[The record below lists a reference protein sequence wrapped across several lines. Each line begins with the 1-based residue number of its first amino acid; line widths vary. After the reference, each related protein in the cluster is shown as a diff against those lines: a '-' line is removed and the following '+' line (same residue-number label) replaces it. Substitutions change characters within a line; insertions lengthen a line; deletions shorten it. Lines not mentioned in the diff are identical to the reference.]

1 MLKNIDYQHKFK
13 AFKCNDFINYLNNV
27 MINFSKKIKMNKKI
41 NYKAD
46 SIKVLKGLEAVRKRP
61 GMYIGD
67 TDDGTGLHHMVYEV
81 VDNSIDEALAGYC
94 KNIIVNINSEGSITV
109 NDDGRGIPVDLHK
122 GENKSAAEV
131 IMTQLHA
138 GGKFDH
144 DSYKVSGGLHGVGV
158 SVVNALSEK
167 LELTIER
174 DGKKYFI
181 EFKNGD
187 SVRPLKIIS
196 KSKKSGT
203 QIKFLP
209 SKNIFSSTKFS
220 FNTIQKRMR
229 ELAFL
234 NKGLKISINDLTLKK
249 TKNVEFKF
257 DGGILEFIEFLDRD
271 REKLKNKNDNDLFKK
286 PIFIEG
292 KKNNLELECSLK
304 WNATYSEDIYAYTN
318 NIYQKDGGTHLLGFR
333 SALTRVINKYA
344 TEQNLLKKNKVS
356 ISGDD
361 IKEGF
366 TCVVSI
372 KIPDPKFSSQT
383 KDKLVSSEV
392 RNIVENIVSE
402 KLSVWFDQNPSVA
415 KIVLAKVVN
424 AALARDVARKARE
437 NVRRKGALELTGL
450 PGKLADCQNSKQEG
464 TELFIVEGDSAGGSA
479 KQGRNREYQA
489 VLPLRGK
496 ILNTYT
502 HINGTKKNGNGNE
515 IRTKT
520 LSKMISSNEIVTLI
534 NALGLDPK
542 NEDIDLK
549 DLRYGKIIIMTDA
562 DVDGSHIRALLL
574 TFFNNKPF
582 NKLIENGNV
591 YLAQPPLFKINKGS
605 KGIYIKD
612 EKELE
617 KYILSN
623 SKELKKIKKGSK
635 EFEKKLQEEKSKIS
649 IQRFKGL
656 GEMNPEELWSTTLN
670 PETRNLLKVEYSK
683 DLKKDHDLIHT
694 LMGNDVSLR
703 KDFIVENAI
712 NVLNLD
718 I

>member
-1 MLKNIDYQHKFK
+1 MTIKNNYQ
-13 AFKCNDFINYLNNV
+13 
-27 MINFSKKIKMNKKI
+27 
-41 NYKAD
+41 AD

-94 KNIIVNINSEGSITV
+94 KNIDVTV
-109 NDDGRGIPVDLHK
+109 NKDGTVTVRDDGRGIPIDIHK
-122 GENKSAAEV
+122 GEKKSAAEV

-167 LELTIER
+167 LKLEIYR
-174 DGKKYFI
+174 DGQKYFM
-181 EFKNGD
+181 EFNNGD
-187 SVRPLKIIS
+187 ARAPLKKLG
-196 KSKKSGT
+196 KSKETGT
-203 QIKFLP
+203 QITFLP
-209 SKNIFSSTKFS
+209 SKDIFSSIKFNP
-220 FNTIQKRMR
+220 NTLIKRMR
-229 ELAFL
+229 EIAFL
-234 NKGLKISINDLTLKK
+234 NKGIKVTFTDLTSKK
-249 TKNVEFKF
+249 EKTNIFKY
-257 DGGILEFIEFLDRD
+257 DGGVLEFVEFLDD
-271 REKLKNKNDNDLFKK
+271 KREKLQNKNGNELFKK
-286 PIFIEG
+286 PIYIEG
-292 KKNNLELECSLK
+292 KKDQIEVECSLK
-304 WNATYSEDIYAYTN
+304 WNATYSEDIFPYTN
-318 NIYQKDGGTHLLGFR
+318 NIHQKDGGTHLLGFR
-333 SALTRVINKYA
+333 SALTRVVNKYA
-344 TEQNLLKKNKVS
+344 NEHNLLKKNKFT

-361 IKEGF
+361 IKEGL
-366 TCVVSI
+366 TCVLSA

-392 RNIVENIVSE
+392 RMIVENIINE
-402 KLSVWFDQNPSVA
+402 KLSIWFDQNPSIA
-415 KIVLAKVVN
+415 KIILAKIIQ

-437 NVRRKGALELTGL
+437 NVRRKGALELSGL
-450 PGKLADCQNSKQEG
+450 PGKLADCQIGKQEG

-479 KQGRNREYQA
+479 KQGRNRSNQA

-496 ILNTYT
+496 ILNTYVE
-502 HINGTKKNGNGNE
+502 NFETKKNGNSNGSDQ
-515 IRTKT
+515 RTKA

-542 NEDIDLK
+542 AQEIDLK

-582 NKLIENGNV
+582 NKLIENGHV

-617 KYILSN
+617 NYIIAN
-623 SKELKKIKKGSK
+623 NKEFKKTKKGSK
-635 EFEKKLQEEKSKIS
+635 DYSKLMEIEKSKMN

-656 GEMNPEELWSTTLN
+656 GEMNPEELWSTTLD
-670 PETRNLLKVEYSK
+670 PETRNLLQVQYSK
-683 DLKKDHDLIHT
+683 DLKKDQVLIHT
-694 LMGNDVSLR
+694 LMGNDVALR
-703 KDFIVENAI
+703 KDFIVSNAI
-712 NVLNLD
+712 NVQNLD

>member
-1 MLKNIDYQHKFK
+1 MN
-13 AFKCNDFINYLNNV
+13 
-27 MINFSKKIKMNKKI
+27 SKIKQ
-41 NYKAD
+41 NYQAD

-94 KNIIVNINSEGSITV
+94 KNINVSINSDGSVTV
-109 NDDGRGIPVDLHK
+109 IDDGRGIPVDFHK
-122 GENKSAAEV
+122 GEKKSAAEV

-158 SVVNALSEK
+158 SVVNALSK
-167 LELTIER
+167 NLKLTINRE
-174 DGKKYFI
+174 GKKYFI
-181 EFKNGD
+181 EFENGK
-187 SVRPLKIIS
+187 SKAPLKQVGKAKDKDGTEINFVP
-196 KSKKSGT
+196 SGE
-203 QIKFLP
+203 
-209 SKNIFSSTKFS
+209 IFSSIKFS
-220 FNTIQKRMR
+220 FSILEKRLR

-234 NKGLKISINDLTLKK
+234 NKGIKIILNDFSQKK
-249 TKNVEFKF
+249 TKTLDFKY
-257 DGGILEFIEFLDRD
+257 DGGILEFVEHLDYK
-271 REKLKNKNDNDLFKK
+271 REPLKNKNGNDLFKK
-286 PIFIEG
+286 PIYLEDNKG
-292 KKNNLELECSLK
+292 NLDIQCSLK
-304 WNATYSEDIYAYTN
+304 WNAGYSEDVLPFTN

-344 TEQNLLKKNKVS
+344 SDLNLLKKNKLS

-361 IKEGF
+361 IKEGL
-366 TCVVSI
+366 TCVLSI

-392 RNIVENIVSE
+392 RNIVETTINE
-402 KLSVWFDQNPSVA
+402 KLSLWFDQNPS
-415 KIVLAKVVN
+415 ISKVILSKVIQ
-424 AALARDVARKARE
+424 AAQARDVARKARE
-437 NVRRKGALELTGL
+437 TVRRKGALELTGL
-450 PGKLADCQNSKQEG
+450 PGKLADCQNSSQEK

-496 ILNTYT
+496 ILNTYVDV
-502 HINGTKKNGNGNE
+502 NGAKKKLESE

-520 LSKMISSNEIVTLI
+520 LSKMISSNEIMTLI

-542 NEDIDLK
+542 DEEIDLK
-549 DLRYGKIIIMTDA
+549 NLRYGKIIIMTDA

-582 NKLIENGNV
+582 NKLIEKGHI
-591 YLAQPPLFKINKGS
+591 YLAQPPLFKINKGGKVS
-605 KGIYIKD
+605 YIKD

-617 KYILSN
+617 NFIEKN
-623 SKELKKIKKGSK
+623 SKDLKKLKKGSK
-635 EFEKKLQEEKSKIS
+635 DYDKNFSIEKSKLN

-656 GEMNPEELWSTTLN
+656 GEMNPEELWNTTLN

-683 DLKKDHDLIHT
+683 DIKKDINIIHT

-703 KDFIVENAI
+703 KDFIVSNAI
-712 NVLNLD
+712 DVQNLD

>member
-1 MLKNIDYQHKFK
+1 MTKNNTNTYQ
-13 AFKCNDFINYLNNV
+13 
-27 MINFSKKIKMNKKI
+27 
-41 NYKAD
+41 AD

-81 VDNSIDEALAGYC
+81 VDNSIDEALAGHC
-94 KNIIVNINSEGSITV
+94 KKIEISINSDGSITV
-109 NDDGRGIPVDLHK
+109 EDDGRGIPVDFHK
-122 GENKSAAEV
+122 EEKKSAAEV

-158 SVVNALSEK
+158 SVVNALSQK
-167 LELTIER
+167 LELYVER
-174 DGKKYFI
+174 DGKKHFVEFI
-181 EFKNGD
+181 NGETKT
-187 SVRPLKIIS
+187 PLKVTG
-196 KSKKSGT
+196 KSKNTGT
-203 QIKFLP
+203 KINFLP
-209 SKNIFSSTKFS
+209 SKDIFSSTKFS
-220 FNTIQKRMR
+220 FLIIQKRMR

-234 NKGLKISINDLTLKK
+234 NKGIKIILNDLSQKK
-249 TKNVEFKF
+249 IKKNEFKF
-257 DGGILEFIEFLDRD
+257 EGGINEFVEFLDEK
-271 REKLKNKNDNDLFKK
+271 REKLKNKNDNDLFRK
-286 PIFIEG
+286 PIYIEG
-292 KKNNLELECSLK
+292 IKSNIDVQCSLK
-304 WNATYSEDIYAYTN
+304 WNAGYNEDVYPYTN
-318 NIYQKDGGTHLLGFR
+318 NIYQKDGGTHILGFR
-333 SALTRVINKYA
+333 SALTRVVNKYA
-344 TEQNLLKKNKVS
+344 SEQNLLKKSKVLL
-356 ISGDD
+356 SGDD
-361 IKEGF
+361 IKEGL
-366 TCVVSI
+366 TCVLSV

-392 RNIVENIVSE
+392 RNIVEGVVNE
-402 KLSVWFDQNPSVA
+402 KLSIWFDQNPSVS
-415 KIVLAKVVN
+415 KIILTKIIQ
-424 AALARDVARKARE
+424 AAVARDVAKRARE

-502 HINGTKKNGNGNE
+502 EINGSKKNGNQSDL
-515 IRTKT
+515 RTKS

-542 NEDIDLK
+542 MEEIDLE

-574 TFFNNKPF
+574 TFFNNIPF
-582 NKLIENGNV
+582 NKLIEKGHV

-612 EKELE
+612 EKDLE
-617 KYILSN
+617 NYIIKN
-623 SKELKKIKKGSK
+623 SKDIKKVKKNSK
-635 EFEKKLQEEKSKIS
+635 EFEKIIQLEKSKLN

-656 GEMNPEELWSTTLN
+656 GEMNPEELWNTTLN
-670 PETRNLLKVEYSK
+670 PETRNLLQVQYSK
-683 DLKKDHDLIHT
+683 NLQKDQNLIQT
-694 LMGNDVSLR
+694 LMGNDVASR
-703 KDFIVENAI
+703 KDFIVDNAI
-712 NVLNLD
+712 NVVNLD